1 MSTLKAGKSKAGKE
15 MHYSVGAL
23 IERDGKFLLID
34 RNVPPYGFAGI
45 AGHVDEGE
53 SPEEA
58 LKREVKEEAGLNV
71 ESYELI
77 SEEELDWNW
86 CSRGID
92 VHYWYLFRCEVSGN
106 IKREV
111 REAKSIDWYS
121 KREIKK
127 LSLEEKL
134 EEVWD
139 YWFKK
144 LKII

>member
-1 MSTLKAGKSKAGKE
+1 MRVPKKGKSKEGKE

-23 IERDGKFLLID
+23 IERNGKYLLID
-34 RNVPPYGFAGI
+34 RNVAPFGFAGI

-58 LKREVKEEAGLNV
+58 LIREVKEETGLNV
-71 ESYELI
+71 ENYELI
-77 SEEELDWNW
+77 FEEELDWNW

-92 VHYWYLFRCEVSGN
+92 VHYWYFYRCEVSGK
-106 IKREV
+106 IKREAK
-111 REAKSIDWYS
+111 EAKSIDWYP
-121 KREIKK
+121 KKEIKK
-127 LSLEEKL
+127 LSLGKKL
-134 EEVWD
+134 EAVWE